1 MRAILNLLG
10 RSPFA
15 LLRQHMDQVSYFV
28 ALLQEIIEAYLVGD
42 QEKVEAL
49 AKKIA
54 DAEQAADQTKISIR
68 NHLPK
73 SLFLP
78 VDRGNLL
85 EILSLQDS
93 IADKAEDVGILLTLR
108 PLAAVKGLGEVF
120 NTFVK
125 KTLETFNAARIV
137 IEEMNVLLESS
148 FGGVEAEK
156 VKRMVD
162 DVAYLE
168 DQADIIQYK
177 LLKTLYTT
185 EGELCYQAF
194 SLWLRITCEL
204 SAISDIAEK
213 LAFRVRM
220 TLDLK

>member
-15 LLRQHMDQVSYFV
+15 LLLKHMEQVTTCV
-28 ALLQEIIEAYLVGD
+28 TLLQEALDAYFSGD

-49 AKKIA
+49 AKEIA
-54 DAEQAADQTKISIR
+54 EKEHAADQTKINIR
-68 NHLPK
+68 NHLPT

-85 EILSLQDS
+85 EILALQDS
-93 IADKAEDVGILLTLR
+93 IADKAEDIGILLTLR
-108 PLAAVKGLGEVF
+108 PLSKVEGLQEVF
-120 NTFVK
+120 LPFVK
-125 KTLETFNAARIV
+125 KTLETFNATKLV
-137 IEEMNVLLESS
+137 IEEMNELLESS

-168 DQADIIQYK
+168 DQTDLLEHK
-177 LLKTLYTT
+177 LLKILYNT
-185 EGELCYQAF
+185 EEELSCQAF
-194 SLWLRITCEL
+194 SMWMRIVIEL
-204 SAISDIAEK
+204 GAMSNIAEK